1 MRLVSLLAVAS
12 LACACVVEEPIGVEG
27 VAWSEAT
34 EPEIEPIVW
43 RPSCHGHYE
52 DCMKTKLSKEDDYGT
67 SRCKVCAD
75 LCEIRHGEWPAE
87 TNAGKDCRYWRR
99 KYQYPRAVH
108 AERSP

>member
-1 MRLVSLLAVAS
+1 MRVVLLLVAS
-12 LACACVVEEPIGVEG
+12 LACACVVDEPVGELEGTASTEAAEPDIG
-27 VAWSEAT
+27 
-34 EPEIEPIVW
+34 PIVW

-75 LCEIRHGEWPAE
+75 LCEIRNGEWPKE

-99 KYQYPRAVH
+99 KYRYLRAVD